1 MFEDAVE
8 NLSLVGYTHDEAA
21 FLCLAAIHSGYF
33 VRRQFNDFLRQPR
46 GGAAARFIEKLV
58 AKGHAQVVHFRL
70 NRLIYHIRTLKV
82 YARLDQA
89 DNRNRREK
97 APLTIKRK
105 LMCLDF
111 VLAHRTEWFL
121 RNEGEKVAYFT
132 ESRGVPIENL
142 PVRRYEPRRFGE
154 VTLRYFVDKLPVYVS
169 GHDDTPV
176 VHFAYVDEG
185 AESLG
190 GFETFLNQYH
200 SLFAGLGTFEVVY
213 VVTDSLWAQKAQRI
227 FRRRYAN
234 PTAPREDIPDDQ
246 ARLLRFFEMRH
257 KWDARDFAGFSTE
270 KVIRYREEKQ
280 RFVGAEFDAL
290 YCRWLA
296 EGVRARRAED
306 HAASAFRTFLLPH
319 DYELFG
325 SLRHAS

>member
-1 MFEDAVE
+1 MFEDAVK
-8 NLSLVGYTHDEAA
+8 NLSRVGYTHDEAA

-33 VRRQFNDFLRQPR
+33 VRRQFSDFLRQPR
-46 GGAAARFIEKLV
+46 GGTAARFIEKLV
-58 AKGHAQVVHFRL
+58 ANGHAQVVHFRL

-105 LMCLDF
+105 LLCLDF
-111 VLAHRTEWFL
+111 VLAHRAERFL
-121 RNEGEKVAYFT
+121 RSEAEKVAYFT
-132 ESRGVPIENL
+132 ESRGIPIENL

-154 VTLRYFVDKLPVYVS
+154 ATLRYFVDKLPVYVS
-169 GHDDTPV
+169 GDTAAPV
-176 VHFAYVDEG
+176 VYFAYVDEG

-213 VVTDSLWAQKAQRI
+213 VATDSLWAQKAQRI
-227 FRRRYAN
+227 FSRRYAGE
-234 PTAPREDIPDDQ
+234 AAVREDVDSEQ
-246 ARLLRFFEMRH
+246 ARMLRFFEMRR

-270 KVIRYREEKQ
+270 KVIQYREEKQ
-280 RFVGAEFDAL
+280 RFAGAEFDAL
-290 YCRWLA
+290 YSRWVSGGESRECG
-296 EGVRARRAED
+296 EG
-306 HAASAFRTFLLPH
+306 HTAAAFRTFLLPH